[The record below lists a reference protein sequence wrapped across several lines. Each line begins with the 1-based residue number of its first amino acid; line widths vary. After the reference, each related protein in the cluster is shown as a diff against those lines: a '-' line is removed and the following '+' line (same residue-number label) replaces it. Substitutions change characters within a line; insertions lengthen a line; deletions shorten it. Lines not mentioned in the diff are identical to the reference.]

1 MQEQPLNIVELI
13 ENNPITQLNGA
24 YQSKLIAKIKTHFN
38 DYEQQ
43 LFVAS
48 FYCYLNY
55 DSETDFVIDLDNIWK
70 WLGYNQKVKAKEL
83 LEKYFTIDKD
93 YKLLLSSSGNQTF
106 SDKTTRG
113 GHNKETFML
122 SVETFKMFCM
132 KAGTKKADEIHKYY
146 IKMERILQ
154 SILQEKATELT
165 MQMQIKDQQMQQQK
179 QDSKA
184 EIDRIETAHKKD
196 YVHNMTLAKEQVL
209 LKEYGTSGALVYV
222 IKVKTYKTS
231 AYVIKIGESRI
242 GIQARYDDHHHNYEE
257 CLLLDCFPVLRSKE
271 FEKFIHE
278 HDGIRTERVSDLE
291 GHERERELFLIGHR
305 LSYNALTKIIK
316 SNIKSYNEYSAQETE
331 SFRAENDTLRQT
343 IALLKSATPQERMPD
358 NSLLLDLVESNRQIM
373 AMSRTLLERF
383 NLLESALN
391 KTNSIPIVK
400 TTTNFG
406 EVKPTLGPRLQCI
419 HPDTLKLVKVYESAT
434 ECMSENDKLKRPSLT
449 KAVQENTAY
458 HGFRW
463 MFVDRE
469 LDATIVSPNIVPTR
483 QTQQQNVGYIAKLNA
498 CKTEILNVYI
508 DRKTAA
514 IGNGYSA
521 SGLDN
526 AVKNETI
533 ANRFYYKL
541 YDECDESLIT
551 NFVSSKNGGNEPVLF
566 KSGLGQYDANNALVK
581 EFVCKY
587 DCIRTLKM
595 SDKTLQKAIDNSSMY
610 NGFYYKMLGERL
622 ML

>member
-1 MQEQPLNIVELI
+1 MQETLDIVELI
-13 ENNPITQLNGA
+13 ENNPITRLSSTYN
-24 YQSKLIAKIKTHFN
+24 SKLLIKIKESFTGF
-38 DYEQQ
+38 EQQ
-43 LFVAS
+43 LFISS

-55 DSETDFVIDLDNIWK
+55 DKTRDFVVDLNNVWK
-70 WLGYNQKVKAKEL
+70 WLGFSTKQNTERVVESNFQEG
-83 LEKYFTIDKD
+83 ID
-93 YKLLLSSSGNQTF
+93 YKKSAPHFGGVVLQDTCSSDQ
-106 SDKTTRG
+106 KHHG
-113 GHNKETFML
+113 GHNKQIVMMTIKC
-122 SVETFKMFCM
+122 FKSLCI
-132 KAGTKKADEIHKYY
+132 KAQTKKASEIHDYY
-146 IKMERILQ
+146 LKLEEVLLDISNEETNELRQQVQQLQ
-154 SILQEKATELT
+154 
-165 MQMQIKDQQMQQQK
+165 

-196 YVHNMTLAKEQVL
+196 YVHNMALAKEQVL

-222 IKVKTYKTS
+222 IKVKTYKTT

-278 HDGIRTERVSDLE
+278 HDGVRTERTHELE

-316 SNIKSYNEYSAQETE
+316 SNIKSYNEYTAQETE
-331 SFRAENDTLRQT
+331 SFRVENDTLRQT
-343 IALLKSATPQERMPD
+343 VALLKSATPQERMPD
-358 NSLLLDLVESNRQIM
+358 NSILLELVESNKQIM
-373 AMSRTLLERF
+373 AMSRILLERVS
-383 NLLESALN
+383 LLENALN
-391 KTNSIPIVK
+391 KTNSIPLVK

-419 HPDTLKLVKVYESAT
+419 HPDTLHLVKVYESAT
-434 ECMSENDKLKRPSLT
+434 ECMTENDKIKRPSLT
-449 KAVQENTAY
+449 KAVQDNTAY

-469 LDATIVSPNIVPTR
+469 LDARIVSPNIAPTR
-483 QTQQQNVGYIAKLNA
+483 PTQQQNVGYVAKLSA
-498 CKTEILNVYI
+498 CKSEILNVYI

-514 IGNGYSA
+514 LNNGYSA

-533 ANRFYYKL
+533 ANHYYYKL
-541 YDECDESLIT
+541 YEDCVENLT
-551 NFVSSKNGGNEPVLF
+551 NDFVSNKNDGIEPMLF
-566 KSGLGQYDANNALVK
+566 KSGLGQYDSNRMLVR

-595 SDKTLQKAIDNSSMY
+595 SDKTLQKAIDNSSLY
-610 NGFYYKMLGERL
+610 NGFYFKMLGERL
-622 ML
+622 VL

>member
-1 MQEQPLNIVELI
+1 MQETLDIVELI
-13 ENNPITQLNGA
+13 ENNPITRLSSTYN
-24 YQSKLIAKIKTHFN
+24 SKLLIKIKESFTGF
-38 DYEQQ
+38 EQQ
-43 LFVAS
+43 LFISS

-55 DSETDFVIDLDNIWK
+55 DKTRDFVVDLNNVWK
-70 WLGYNQKVKAKEL
+70 WIGFSTKQNTERVVESNFQEG
-83 LEKYFTIDKD
+83 ID
-93 YKLLLSSSGNQTF
+93 YK
-106 SDKTTRG
+106 KTAPYFG
-113 GHNKETFML
+113 GAVLKDDSVKQNGGQNKQIIMMTIKC
-122 SVETFKMFCM
+122 FKALCM
-132 KAGTKKADEIHKYY
+132 KAQTKKATEIHDYY
-146 IKMERILQ
+146 LKLEEVLLDISNE
-154 SILQEKATELT
+154 ETNELRE
-165 MQMQIKDQQMQQQK
+165 QLQQQK

-196 YVHNMTLAKEQVL
+196 YVHNMALAKEQVL

-242 GIQARYDDHHHNYEE
+242 GIQARYDDHHHNYKE

-278 HDGIRTERVSDLE
+278 HNGVRTERVSDLE

-316 SNIKSYNEYSAQETE
+316 SNIRSYNEYTAQETE
-331 SFRAENDTLRQT
+331 SFRVENDALRQT
-343 IALLKSATPQERMPD
+343 VALLKSATPQERMPD
-358 NSLLLDLVESNRQIM
+358 NSILLELVESNKQIM
-373 AMSRTLLERF
+373 AMSRILLERVS
-383 NLLESALN
+383 LLENALN
-391 KTNSIPIVK
+391 KTNSIPLVK

-419 HPDTLKLVKVYESAT
+419 HPDTLHLVKVYESAT
-434 ECMSENDKLKRPSLT
+434 ECMTENDKIKRPSLT
-449 KAVQENTAY
+449 KAVQDNTMY

-469 LDATIVSPNIVPTR
+469 LDARIVSPNIAPTR
-483 QTQQQNVGYIAKLNA
+483 PTQQQNVGYVAKLSA
-498 CKTEILNVYI
+498 CKSEILNVYI

-514 IGNGYSA
+514 LNNGYSA

-533 ANRFYYKL
+533 ANHFYYKL
-541 YDECDESLIT
+541 YEDCDENLT
-551 NFVSSKNGGNEPVLF
+551 NDFVSNKNDGVEPMLF

-595 SDKTLQKAIDNSSMY
+595 SDKTLQKAIDNSSLY
-610 NGFYYKMLGERL
+610 NGFFFKMLGERL
-622 ML
+622 VL

>member
-1 MQEQPLNIVELI
+1 MQETLDIVELI
-13 ENNPITQLNGA
+13 ENNPITRLSSTYN
-24 YQSKLIAKIKTHFN
+24 SKLLIKIKESFSGF
-38 DYEQQ
+38 EQQ
-43 LFVAS
+43 LFISS

-55 DSETDFVIDLDNIWK
+55 DKTRDFVVDLNNVWK
-70 WLGYNQKVKAKEL
+70 WLGFSTKQNTERVVESNFQEG
-83 LEKYFTIDKD
+83 ID
-93 YKLLLSSSGNQTF
+93 YKKSAPHFGGVVLQDTCSSDQ
-106 SDKTTRG
+106 KHHG
-113 GHNKETFML
+113 GHNKQIIMMTIKC
-122 SVETFKMFCM
+122 FKSLCI
-132 KAGTKKADEIHKYY
+132 KAQTKKASEIHDYY
-146 IKMERILQ
+146 LKLEEVLLDISNE
-154 SILQEKATELT
+154 ETNELR
-165 MQMQIKDQQMQQQK
+165 QQLQQQQ

-184 EIDRIETAHKKD
+184 EFDRIETAHKKD
-196 YVHNMTLAKEQVL
+196 YVHNMALAKEQVL

-222 IKVKTYKTS
+222 IKVKTYKTT

-278 HDGIRTERVSDLE
+278 HDGVRTERTHELE

-316 SNIKSYNEYSAQETE
+316 SNIKSYNEYTAQETE
-331 SFRAENDTLRQT
+331 SFRVENDALRQT
-343 IALLKSATPQERMPD
+343 VALLKSATPQERMPD
-358 NSLLLDLVESNRQIM
+358 NSILLELVESNKQIM
-373 AMSRTLLERF
+373 AMSRILLERVS
-383 NLLESALN
+383 LLENALN
-391 KTNSIPIVK
+391 KTNSIPLVR

-419 HPDTLKLVKVYESAT
+419 HPDTLHLVKVYESAT
-434 ECMSENDKLKRPSLT
+434 ECMTENDKIKRPSLT
-449 KAVQENTAY
+449 KAVQDNTAY

-469 LDATIVSPNIVPTR
+469 LDARIVSPTIAPTR
-483 QTQQQNVGYIAKLNA
+483 PTQQQNVGYVAKLNA
-498 CKTEILNVYI
+498 DKSEILNVYI

-514 IGNGYSA
+514 LNNGYSA

-533 ANRFYYKL
+533 ANHFYYKL
-541 YDECDESLIT
+541 YEDCDENLT
-551 NFVSSKNGGNEPVLF
+551 NDFVSNKNDGIEPMLF
-566 KSGLGQYDANNALVK
+566 KSGLGQYDSNHLLVR

-595 SDKTLQKAIDNSSMY
+595 SDKTLQKAIDNSSLY
-610 NGFYYKMLGERL
+610 NGFFFKMLGERL
-622 ML
+622 VL